1 MLGRAVAHKKIREH
15 LEDFVA
21 FHRSRD
27 LDRQTLPRVLV
38 EHRAGSAYYMPEF
51 IRGLAS
57 KKEATNDHRYSQ

>member
-21 FHRSRD
+21 FHRSHD

-38 EHRAGSAYYMPEF
+38 EHRQK
-51 IRGLAS
+51 L
-57 KKEATNDHRYSQ
+57 